1 MRLPSNIFALDASER
16 RARLYP
22 VVVHAIALLEEAGA
36 YDVALDYASTQLN
49 VVPIKQFR
57 HWAGVYAVLS
67 GQVGGQA

>member
-1 MRLPSNIFALDASER
+1 MRLPLNVFTLDASER

-22 VVVHAIALLEEAGA
+22 VVVHAISLIDEAGG
-36 YDVALDYASTQLN
+36 YETALDYANAQLGM
-49 VVPIKQFR
+49 VSAREFR